1 MGGKEGLMRGDD
13 LSEQLDGVLDAAD
26 LLQPLL
32 QSRTVSPRPQPLSH
46 VVVGELVAVVRES
59 RTPLVTFEGQPGTAA
74 VPARSAVDLHG
85 RHVGQSVVLMFETGR
100 ADCPI
105 VMGLLRGGETWP
117 LEDAPAQVEVDLDGQ
132 RLHIGAKEQLVLR
145 CGKASITLTKAG
157 KVLIEGTHLVSYSSG
172 PNRIKGGSVDL
183 N

>member
-1 MGGKEGLMRGDD
+1 MRGDD
-13 LSEQLDGVLDAAD
+13 LSEELGGVLDGAD

-32 QSRTVSPRPQPLSH
+32 SARTVSPRPEPLPQ
-46 VVVGELVAVVRES
+46 VVVGELIAIVRES
-59 RTPLVTFEGQPGTAA
+59 RTPLIRFEGQLGTAA
-74 VPARSAVDLHG
+74 LPARSVVDLHG
-85 RHVGQSVVLMFETGR
+85 RHVGQPVVLMFENGR

-105 VMGLLRGGETWP
+105 VMGLLRGGDTWP
-117 LEDAPAQVEVDLDGQ
+117 LEEAPAQVEVDLDGQ
-132 RLHIGAKEQLVLR
+132 RLQIGAKEQLVLR